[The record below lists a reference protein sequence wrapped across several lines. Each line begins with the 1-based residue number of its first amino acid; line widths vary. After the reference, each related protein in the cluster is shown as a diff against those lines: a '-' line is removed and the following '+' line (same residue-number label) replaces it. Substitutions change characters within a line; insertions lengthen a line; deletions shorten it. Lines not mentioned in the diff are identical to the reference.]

1 MKSATPTGMISMAVD
16 WRFIMR
22 LSLCRTFAPIH
33 SFYEDSLRD
42 VSIYNLKP
50 EYLEDLWIH
59 EN

>member
-1 MKSATPTGMISMAVD
+1 MAVD